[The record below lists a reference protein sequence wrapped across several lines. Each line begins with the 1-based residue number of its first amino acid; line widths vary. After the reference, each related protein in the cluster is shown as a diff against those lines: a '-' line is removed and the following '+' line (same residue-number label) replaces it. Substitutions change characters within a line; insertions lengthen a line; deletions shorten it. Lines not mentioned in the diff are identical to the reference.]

1 MRIAINCH
9 IDYDLPGSTS
19 VILQLEAAIV
29 PEQFIEEAFIDLSP
43 LEHFARVPAHD
54 MVGERLL
61 IRATNRLIVNYRAT
75 VQVERICAD
84 IETLPAVDLHLL
96 PGETVQYLFGSQ
108 YCPVLPFLRFV
119 QSEFGATEG
128 GARIAAIRDYVHDK
142 LAYVPGSSNAE
153 TTALDTFVRRA
164 GVCRDYAHMVIALA
178 RASNIPARLASVYA
192 PGVSPPDFHAVAE
205 VFLGGPNGLG
215 TWQMVDATGM
225 ATENSMAKIGVGRDA
240 ADVAFLTA
248 FAPVTINAQSVEVRE
263 LD

>member
-19 VILQLEAAIV
+19 VILQLEAALV
-29 PEQFIEEAFIDLSP
+29 PEQTIEDAFIELSP

-61 IRATNRLIVNYRAT
+61 MRATNRLIVDYRAT
-75 VQVERICAD
+75 VLVERVCAD
-84 IETLPAVDLHLL
+84 VATLPAVDLHLL

-119 QSEFGATEG
+119 QSEFGDTEG
-128 GARIAAIRDYVHDK
+128 GARIAAIRDFVHDK
-142 LAYVPGSSNAE
+142 LDYVPGSSDAE

-192 PGVSPPDFHAVAE
+192 PGVNPPDFHAVAE
-205 VFLGGPNGLG
+205 VFLSGPNGG
-215 TWQMVDATGM
+215 GSWQMVDATGM
-225 ATENSMAKIGVGRDA
+225 ATEHSMAKIGVGRDA

-248 FAPVTINAQSVEVRE
+248 FAPVTINAQTVEVVE
-263 LD
+263 LK